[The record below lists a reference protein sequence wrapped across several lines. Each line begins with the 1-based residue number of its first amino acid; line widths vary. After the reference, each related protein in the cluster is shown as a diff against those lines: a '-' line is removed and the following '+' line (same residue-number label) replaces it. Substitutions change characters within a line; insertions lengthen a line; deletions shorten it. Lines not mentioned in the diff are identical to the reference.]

1 MRFFPL
7 HLSPKILI
15 FNLYTLDNIHR
26 PMKALSHI
34 KFGVRV
40 WAYDNGEEI
49 ILNRWKVLN
58 VAQKS
63 HNNIFLEYLDH

>member
-1 MRFFPL
+1 
-7 HLSPKILI
+7 
-15 FNLYTLDNIHR
+15 
-26 PMKALSHI
+26 MKALSHI

-40 WAYDNGEEI
+40 WAYANGEEI

-63 HNNIFLEYLDH
+63 HNNIF